1 MSGREIYTLLSLL
14 EVERDFPATAGT
26 GPVLTHRG
34 RLGPFGVA
42 VFEKHPKIGKSEY
55 YWEKKKCIFFF
66 CQPHPECNQNQ
77 KTAHLV
83 LGLGGFGEAQE
94 AQSGLGEG
102 QPWWGEPWGCPWG
115 GLSSSGAV
123 HGQKA
128 ASTTSSRGCS
138 RLAGPLLPQEQL
150 SQGGE

>member
-14 EVERDFPATAGT
+14 EAERDFPATAGT

-34 RLGPFGVA
+34 RLGPFGVS
-42 VFEKHPKIGKSEY
+42 VFKKHPKIGKSEY
-55 YWEKKKCIFFF
+55 YWEKKTCFFF
-66 CQPHPECNQNQ
+66 LPTPSRMQPKPKNS
-77 KTAHLV
+77 TS
-83 LGLGGFGEAQE
+83 GFGAGRVWGGTRSTKRPGRG
-94 AQSGLGEG
+94 AAPVGRALGVSV
-102 QPWWGEPWGCPWG
+102 G

-128 ASTTSSRGCS
+128 ASTTGSRGCS